1 MAEQTF
7 RSPNF
12 YEREIDESA
21 VQTGGPT
28 GTPAGVVGTSLKGPA
43 FVPVTV
49 ADFNEFVNKF
59 GNLDPKYFGP
69 YAANE
74 FLKYRNSLTYC
85 RVLGAGA
92 NTTSADIIKTQLTD
106 RVKNAGLIVTGS
118 TVGSGESRHM
128 GAVQFLAATHT
139 FTTNETY
146 GFPTFT
152 DNDTFGPTTGQIVRG
167 MLLMA
172 SGARAMVL
180 GGAVAAP
187 GNIGSTTQDTA
198 TISSSRFKLIISSTL
213 GSSFGNSDGLPGV
226 RIYSASMN
234 PSDSDYFGK
243 LLNSDPDK
251 FESEQHLLYADFPVD
266 AELASASTV
275 AVLSGSSATDS
286 SSGESSTT
294 FRDLFGMMDTRYR
307 APSSTWFISQPF
319 GKTEYDLFKFESIDD
334 GAYANNLY
342 KISISNIKASID
354 ESRPYG
360 TFTVLI
366 RSWDDSDTNQN
377 ILEQFPNCTLDP
389 TADNYVAKV
398 IGDRKISFNFDAE
411 SGDERRF
418 VLSGRYENNSKLVRI
433 IVSDAVQNGL
443 VPVKSLPFGFRGIE
457 VLKTNDTLTDGI
469 ATSYRLGGVGVNGLS
484 GSVLPPVPFRFKI
497 TRGEVQ
503 TSGFVGNPGPQE
515 LVNGSYFWGVK
526 FERTTTPLN
535 SNITSERNK
544 LLDSYTKMLGLK
556 KLDVLVTGSG
566 ADTFNNNKFTLAKVA
581 FSNTALTDL
590 TASSETHMK
599 EAAYIRDA
607 AIDSTDYTIKDPVL
621 SGRRLTFATLAAQTS
636 SVDFNRFTGYM
647 KFTNFMFGGFDGVNI
662 LDRNARRMNDKAA
675 SFDSGGG
682 AEANYVAP
690 GLRYNPNG
698 SGKYNN
704 TVASYVAATEIMTNP
719 LVVSTN
725 ILAIPGIKEPYITDY
740 ALERNKKY
748 GMSVYVMDPVSYDDS
763 TNRLYDDSTSKPDV
777 EKTINQLASRGI
789 DNSYAATYFPDVIIE
804 DEVNTRRVK
813 VPSSIA
819 ALSAYA
825 LNDKLS
831 YPWYA
836 PAGFNRAALDF
847 VKNTAVRLS
856 VDDRDKLYDARI
868 NPIITLPRQGFVIF
882 GQKTLQIKKSALDRV
897 NVRRMLLEVKRVV
910 ISVASKL
917 VFEQNTPDLWKKFTD
932 DANTYIGLVQSQQG
946 VESFKVIMDETNNS
960 EEDKALNKV
969 NGRIVVVPTRSI
981 ENVAIDFVITNS
993 GVAFLT

>member
-581 FSNTALTDL
+581 LSNTALTDL